1 MENFFHFIDIST
13 CILELDRGKI
23 DLMIENVARSRRKA
37 FHKINDSF
45 LRNVLCETVWKLR
58 TRSYSL
64 LKRLL
69 KRGGARK
76 IVRERTGDEGSGA
89 ASWKLEESAEAF
101 TFRLRKEEEKK
112 KKRRRNYL
120 KRNNELLIHRR
131 QKAGVR
137 IAFDVSLSF
146 SLCTILSRRRRRGR
160 RIVLLFLSYFYFA
173 IVGRD
178 VRIDP
183 SFHINFRSK
192 EIEFHRE
199 QKVFSISY
207 FFFFNA

>member
-1 MENFFHFIDIST
+1 MEKFFHFIDIST

-112 KKRRRNYL
+112 KKGEEITRSETMNFWSTDDKKPVWESHSTYL
-120 KRNNELLIHRR
+120 SRFLFA
-131 QKAGVR
+131 Q
-137 IAFDVSLSF
+137 F
-146 SLCTILSRRRRRGR
+146 SLEEEEEEEESFYYSCLIFILQ
-160 RIVLLFLSYFYFA
+160 LLEEMF
-173 IVGRD
+173 
-178 VRIDP
+178 
-183 SFHINFRSK
+183 
-192 EIEFHRE
+192 E
-199 QKVFSISY
+199 SILR
-207 FFFFNA
+207 FI

>member
-112 KKRRRNYL
+112 KKKEKKLLEAKQWTFDPPTTKSRCENRIRRISLVFSLHN
-120 KRNNELLIHRR
+120 
-131 QKAGVR
+131 
-137 IAFDVSLSF
+137 SLSKKKKRKKNRWF
-146 SLCTILSRRRRRGR
+146 YHSCLIFILQ
-160 RIVLLFLSYFYFA
+160 LLEEMF
-173 IVGRD
+173 
-178 VRIDP
+178 
-183 SFHINFRSK
+183 
-192 EIEFHRE
+192 E
-199 QKVFSISY
+199 SILR
-207 FFFFNA
+207 FI

>member
-1 MENFFHFIDIST
+1 MKNFFHFIDIFT

-101 TFRLRKEEEKK
+101 TFRLRKEKK
-112 KKRRRNYL
+112 KKKGEEITRSETMNFWSTDDKKPVWESHSTYL
-120 KRNNELLIHRR
+120 SRFLFA
-131 QKAGVR
+131 Q
-137 IAFDVSLSF
+137 F
-146 SLCTILSRRRRRGR
+146 SLEEEEEEEESL
-160 RIVLLFLSYFYFA
+160 VLLFLSYFYFA
-173 IVGRD
+173 IVERD

-199 QKVFSISY
+199 QKIFSISY
-207 FFFFNA
+207 FFFKA

>member
-1 MENFFHFIDIST
+1 
-13 CILELDRGKI
+13 
-23 DLMIENVARSRRKA
+23 MIENVARSRRKA

-101 TFRLRKEEEKK
+101 TFRLRKEKKK
-112 KKRRRNYL
+112 KKRRRNYS

-192 EIEFHRE
+192 EIE
-199 QKVFSISY
+199 KVFSISY
-207 FFFFNA
+207 FFFNA

>member
-1 MENFFHFIDIST
+1 MWRVPEGKRSTKSTTRFYETYSAKRFENW
-13 CILELDRGKI
+13 ELVRTRCWNVCWNEEGREKLCVNARGTR
-23 DLMIENVARSRRKA
+23 EVEQPRGNWRSRP
-37 FHKINDSF
+37 
-45 LRNVLCETVWKLR
+45 
-58 TRSYSL
+58 
-64 LKRLL
+64 RLSPFGYA
-69 KRGGARK
+69 KK
-76 IVRERTGDEGSGA
+76 
-89 ASWKLEESAEAF
+89 
-101 TFRLRKEEEKK
+101 KK
-112 KKRRRNYL
+112 KKRRRNYS

-192 EIEFHRE
+192 EIE
-199 QKVFSISY
+199 KVFSISY
-207 FFFFNA
+207 FFFNA

>member
-1 MENFFHFIDIST
+1 
-13 CILELDRGKI
+13 
-23 DLMIENVARSRRKA
+23 MIENVARSRRKA

-112 KKRRRNYL
+112 KKRRRNYS

-146 SLCTILSRRRRRGR
+146 SLCTILSRRRRRRGR
-160 RIVLLFLSYFYFA
+160 RIVGSIILVLFLFCNCWKRCSNRSFVSYKFSFERDRVSSRTEGTLYFL
-173 IVGRD
+173 
-178 VRIDP
+178 
-183 SFHINFRSK
+183 
-192 EIEFHRE
+192 
-199 QKVFSISY
+199 
-207 FFFFNA
+207 FFF

>member
-1 MENFFHFIDIST
+1 
-13 CILELDRGKI
+13 
-23 DLMIENVARSRRKA
+23 MIENVARSRRKA

-101 TFRLRKEEEKK
+101 TFRLRKEEEEKK
-112 KKRRRNYL
+112 KGEEITRSETMNFWSTDDKKPVWESHSTYL
-120 KRNNELLIHRR
+120 SRFLFA
-131 QKAGVR
+131 Q
-137 IAFDVSLSF
+137 F
-146 SLCTILSRRRRRGR
+146 SLEEEEEEEESL
-160 RIVLLFLSYFYFA
+160 VLLFLSYFYFA

-192 EIEFHRE
+192 EIE
-199 QKVFSISY
+199 KVFSISY
-207 FFFFNA
+207 FFFNA

>member
-1 MENFFHFIDIST
+1 MVTFFHFIDISSNSIEERSIWWSKMWRVPEGKRST
-13 CILELDRGKI
+13 KSTTRFYETYSAKRFENWELVRTRCWNVCWNEEGREKLCVNARGTR
-23 DLMIENVARSRRKA
+23 EVEQPRGNWRSRP
-37 FHKINDSF
+37 
-45 LRNVLCETVWKLR
+45 
-58 TRSYSL
+58 
-64 LKRLL
+64 RLSPFGYA
-69 KRGGARK
+69 KK
-76 IVRERTGDEGSGA
+76 
-89 ASWKLEESAEAF
+89 
-101 TFRLRKEEEKK
+101 KK
-112 KKRRRNYL
+112 KKRRRNYS

-173 IVGRD
+173 IVERD

-199 QKVFSISY
+199 QKIFSISY
-207 FFFFNA
+207 FFF

>member
-1 MENFFHFIDIST
+1 M
-13 CILELDRGKI
+13 
-23 DLMIENVARSRRKA
+23 
-37 FHKINDSF
+37 
-45 LRNVLCETVWKLR
+45 
-58 TRSYSL
+58 
-64 LKRLL
+64 
-69 KRGGARK
+69 
-76 IVRERTGDEGSGA
+76 RERTGDEGSGA

-101 TFRLRKEEEKK
+101 TFRLRKEEKK
-112 KKRRRNYL
+112 KKRRRNYS

-146 SLCTILSRRRRRGR
+146 SLCTILSLKEEEKEEEESL
-160 RIVLLFLSYFYFA
+160 VLLFLSYFYFA

-199 QKVFSISY
+199 QKIFSISY
-207 FFFFNA
+207 FFFNA